1 MDSQFWIGLTQI
13 IWIDLLLSGD
23 NAVVIALACRR
34 LPPTQRRWGIILG
47 SGAAIALRVIFAAFI
62 LYLLGVPY
70 LKLIGAIPLLW
81 IAVKLVLPE
90 EVEEHEN
97 IESADNLW
105 AAVRTIVIADA
116 VMSLDNVIGIAAAA
130 KGDVVLIVLGLL
142 ISIPLIIGSLILRL
156 LDKYP
161 QIAFI
166 WRVAGLYRGRNF
178 DYRSRAGALSR
189 RCWRLAELGCAVAGA
204 AFVILLGPMLRPKKA
219 RPSEVS
225 S

>member
-47 SGAAIALRVIFAAFI
+47 SGAAIALRVIFAALI

-70 LKLIGAIPLLW
+70 LKLIGAILLLW

-116 VMSLDNVIGIAAAA
+116 VMSLD
-130 KGDVVLIVLGLL
+130 L
-142 ISIPLIIGSLILRL
+142 SLIH
-156 LDKYP
+156 
-161 QIAFI
+161 I
-166 WRVAGLYRGRNF
+166 
-178 DYRSRAGALSR
+178 
-189 RCWRLAELGCAVAGA
+189 
-204 AFVILLGPMLRPKKA
+204 
-219 RPSEVS
+219 
-225 S
+225 